1 MTPGVLHLPG
11 FVSHGAQLCLPQWL
25 FCHGILLYKRAPIVG
40 PALSVTLTLHVF
52 LVPFTESSASW
63 SFFFKA
69 ELGVYGQ
76 KRILSILAGMFCFF
90 PLALNVGFL
99 TLKMSFVFLVLFL
112 NQSDLPVSFCALL
125 FVAVAFESLLSFPFS
140 SHSFVH
146 YCS

>member
-11 FVSHGAQLCLPQWL
+11 FVSHGAQLGLPQWL
-25 FCHGILLYKRAPIVG
+25 FCHGILLYNRAPIVG

-52 LVPFTESSASW
+52 LVPFTESSASC

-76 KRILSILAGMFCFF
+76 KRILSILAGMLFFF

-99 TLKMSFVFLVLFL
+99 TPRMSFDFLVLFL
-112 NQSDLPVSFCALL
+112 NQSALPVSLCALL
-125 FVAVAFESLLSFPFS
+125 LVAVAFESLFVRPFFLRL
-140 SHSFVH
+140 H
-146 YCS
+146 